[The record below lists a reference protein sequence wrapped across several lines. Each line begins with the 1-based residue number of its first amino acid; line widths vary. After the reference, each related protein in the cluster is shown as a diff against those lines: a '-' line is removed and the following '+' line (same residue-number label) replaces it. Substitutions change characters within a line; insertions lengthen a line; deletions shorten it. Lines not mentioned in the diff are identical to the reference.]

1 MPTSRGKCPAKR
13 PISERF
19 NVRQRLGDPLI
30 GDATRPR
37 LSHMPSAVDSVFEV
51 AFWLNDRALND
62 NEYLQPTK
70 LQYLLFL
77 AQAYYAV
84 AYEGK
89 RLVPAIFVADE
100 MGPIEPS
107 TYAAYVRGRPNLI
120 IDTRLDEDTASF
132 VDSIWRRFGH
142 HSTEYLAKLCKRN
155 PAYRL
160 ALKRGRRAEI
170 PLDDIRKSFVTAVQ
184 KAEAP
189 ALTQIVK
196 PKVLRTHDGRPVATA
211 AWKPREVKG
220 K

>member
-1 MPTSRGKCPAKR
+1 MPA
-13 PISERF
+13 
-19 NVRQRLGDPLI
+19 
-30 GDATRPR
+30 
-37 LSHMPSAVDSVFEV
+37 AVDSVFEV
-51 AFWLNDRALND
+51 AFWFNDRALND

-100 MGPIEPS
+100 VGPIEPS
-107 TYAAYVRGRPNLI
+107 IYAAYTRGRPNLVI
-120 IDTRLDEDTASF
+120 ECRFDDDVASF

-142 HSTEYLAKLCKRN
+142 HSTEYLAKLCRRN
-155 PAYRL
+155 PAYKA

-170 PLDDIRKSFVTAVQ
+170 PIADIRKSFMVAV
-184 KAEAP
+184 KTAEAP
-189 ALTQIVK
+189 ALDQVVK
-196 PKVLRTHDGRPVATA
+196 PKVMRTATGRAVPVQ
-211 AWKPREVKG
+211 AWKPKTVSG